1 MESERADVITDRP
14 VNVEEV
20 RETRLHIIDIV
31 RSAACLMIFLYHC
44 NTILPGE
51 FRFLTFFGEDM
62 GNELFFLISG
72 FALYPSIM
80 KTGTGDFLSWYLK
93 RLKKILP
100 VLILFYI
107 LSYLTGFYSLKD
119 PAQLF
124 AVFIY
129 PTLYWFVTAI
139 LVFYILLFFFVKIK
153 AGYVKTAILALILMI
168 YIFRAGTMEGYYLI
182 GAFSMGLGALLREKT
197 PSPDRGRSSEIR
209 TGAIAIASFIFY
221 MAVKYIK
228 FTGRIMTA
236 GPADLASVLPGLGA
250 VITGGTILVLG
261 VLEKDPLNR
270 FFADKEKLLGF
281 IRYPGTLALY
291 IYMVQCFNAGI
302 IGYTIGLKVKFPLS
316 FAVNFIVIWGFA
328 GIVNKVMSLK

>member
-1 MESERADVITDRP
+1 
-14 VNVEEV
+14 
-20 RETRLHIIDIV
+20 
-31 RSAACLMIFLYHC
+31 MIFLYHC

-51 FRFLTFFGEDM
+51 YRWLTFFGEDM

-72 FALYPSIM
+72 FALYPSIK
-80 KTGTGDFLSWYLK
+80 KTGIRDFLPWYLK

-100 VLILFYI
+100 VLVLFYI

-182 GAFSMGLGALLREKT
+182 GAFAMALGAVLREKT
-197 PSPDRGRSSEIR
+197 PGPGRDRSVEIR
-209 TGAIAIASFIFY
+209 TGAIAIASFAFY
-221 MAVKYIK
+221 MVVKYLK
-228 FTGRIMTA
+228 FTGWTMTA
-236 GPADLASVLPGLGA
+236 GPVDPASVLPGLGA
-250 VITGGTILVLG
+250 VIAGGVILILG
-261 VLEKDPLNR
+261 VLEEDLLSR

-281 IRYPGTLALY
+281 IRYSGTLALY

-302 IGYTIGLKVKFPLS
+302 IGYIIGLKVKFPLS
-316 FAVNFIVIWGFA
+316 FAVNLVVVWGLA
-328 GIVNKVMSLK
+328 GIVNKVMSVIMKHGFLK